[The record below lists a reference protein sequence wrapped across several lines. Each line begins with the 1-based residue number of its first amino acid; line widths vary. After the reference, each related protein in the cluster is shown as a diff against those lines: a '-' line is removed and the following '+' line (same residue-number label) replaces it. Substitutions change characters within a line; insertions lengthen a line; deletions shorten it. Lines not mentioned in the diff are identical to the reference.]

1 MPIDITF
8 FSDEVKKGKE
18 GEAAASS
25 FLSAMGYSVED
36 VSDNPDYFKSDIDL
50 IAAKGDEV
58 MTIEVKSDYRISQTG
73 NLCVEIWNDIT
84 RNSKGWLFYT
94 QATNIFFV
102 DVRQAVIH
110 AVRTEE
116 LRQLYRKNHFSHY
129 DRDQLENDE
138 YYKRAQLCLI
148 PLAAAQTLEHYNYID
163 LKKEYL
169 R

>member
-50 IAAKGDEV
+50 IATKGDEV

-84 RNSKGWLFYT
+84 RNRKAGCSIRKPQIYSLQTCGRPSYT
-94 QATNIFFV
+94 
-102 DVRQAVIH
+102 R
-110 AVRTEE
+110 
-116 LRQLYRKNHFSHY
+116 
-129 DRDQLENDE
+129 
-138 YYKRAQLCLI
+138 
-148 PLAAAQTLEHYNYID
+148 
-163 LKKEYL
+163 
-169 R
+169 